1 MKLSKYAEMIYK
13 DMTYQYFRCIERL
26 EKKELFKAGLY
37 GYTITGYK
45 GAITNAFN
53 SECITKD
60 EAVHLLEVLKCYLM
74 FISKLLEESEVKLDA
89 KQLSNKQ

>member
-1 MKLSKYAEMIYK
+1 MKLSTNAKAIFE
-13 DMTYQYFRCIERL
+13 DMEIQYSRCITRL
-26 EKKELFKAGLY
+26 YEKEYFKAGLD

-74 FISKLLEESEVKLDA
+74 SISKLLEESEVMLDA
-89 KQLSNKQ
+89 

>member
-1 MKLSKYAEMIYK
+1 MKLSTNAEAIYK
-13 DMTYQYFRCIERL
+13 DMESQYSRCITRL
-26 EKKELFKAGLY
+26 YEKEYFKSGLD

-45 GAITNAFN
+45 SAITNAFN

-74 FISKLLEESEVKLDA
+74 TISKLLEESEVLLDA
-89 KQLSNKQ
+89 

>member
-1 MKLSKYAEMIYK
+1 MKLSTNAEAIYK
-13 DMTYQYFRCIERL
+13 DMESQYSRCITRL
-26 EKKELFKAGLY
+26 YEKEYFKAGLD

-45 GAITNAFN
+45 SAIINAFN

-74 FISKLLEESEVKLDA
+74 TISKLLEESEVLLDA
-89 KQLSNKQ
+89 